1 MTHKQKTL
9 MLAAC
14 VGLALSSMATASD
27 VRPMFPR
34 LSGPIQTN
42 DDLQVYD
49 QRTIDSAGAF
59 LLGELERLDQ
69 TLNMPLAEVSWSRDI
84 ELREDV
90 SMGDEV
96 SSFTNSDFAAA
107 GGASPGGK
115 NWIGKDTTTIKGL
128 ALNINKTANPLT
140 LWGMEIGYTLPEL
153 ESAQKVGRPVDAQ
166 KIEGMNL
173 KLQMD
178 IDEQVYVGDSVL
190 GYTGLVN
197 NANVSLA
204 NAVTGAWSNPAT
216 TADTILN
223 DVNVALGRAW
233 TSSAYKYVPTDMLVD
248 PLSFA
253 QLVSRKVSTAGNV
266 NILQYLKDNSLSMA
280 QNGRPLNIRPV
291 KWLLGAGTSGAN
303 RFIVYTKNRRL
314 VRFPMVP
321 TQRTPLEYRGIY
333 QLTNYFC
340 RLGVVEWVYPETGAY
355 TDGV

>member
-1 MTHKQKTL
+1 MTHKQKIIL
-9 MLAAC
+9 
-14 VGLALSSMATASD
+14 VGAMTAALSACYTA
-27 VRPMFPR
+27 PAAAYPR
-34 LSGPIQTN
+34 LSAPIQTL
-42 DDLQVYD
+42 DELQVYD

-115 NWIGKDTTTIKGL
+115 NWIGKDTNTIKGL
-128 ALNINKTANPLT
+128 ALDIKKTANPLT

-153 ESAQKVGRPVDAQ
+153 ESAQRAGRPVDAQ

-178 IDEQVYVGDSVL
+178 IDEQVYIGDSTL

-204 NAVTGAWSNPAT
+204 NAVTGAWSNVAT

-233 TSSAYKYVPTDMLVD
+233 TASAYRYVPTDMLVD
-248 PLSFA
+248 PLSYA

-266 NILQYLKDNSLSMA
+266 NIMQYLKDNSLSMA
-280 QNGRPLNIRPV
+280 KNGRPLNIQPV
-291 KWLLGAGTSGAN
+291 KWLLGAGTSGTN
-303 RFIVYTKNRRL
+303 RFIVYTKNKKL

-333 QLTNYFC
+333 QLTYYFN